1 MKFSLKHN
9 SMKQIETYGY
19 RKTIPDEIYFQVL
32 ETLSYYPELKNT
44 PITFRFK
51 NPQEQIIMSAQPVF
65 KTLFRVLDE
74 RAYYVN
80 ISRTIKLGSDSMKIE
95 DLPKD
100 VLIGWLGHEL
110 GHLMDYKDRSA
121 WGMIKFGIG
130 YLLFPNFVKGAER
143 KADEYA
149 VQHGLGNYIVKTKN
163 YILNHAEIPLSYKEK
178 MKKLYLSP
186 EEIMQMV
193 DTDQQSTVS
202 PAI

>member
-1 MKFSLKHN
+1 MKK
-9 SMKQIETYGY
+9 IETYGF
-19 RKTIPDEIYFQVL
+19 KKSIPKEIYFPVL

-51 NPQEQIIMSAQPVF
+51 EPNEHIIMSAQPIY
-65 KTLFRVLDE
+65 KTMFRVLEE

-80 ISRTIKLGSDSMKIE
+80 ISRTIKLGSESLKVE

-100 VLIGWLGHEL
+100 VLIGWLGHEI
-110 GHLMDYKDRSA
+110 GHLMDYRERSVL
-121 WGMIKFGIG
+121 GMIRFGIN
-130 YLLFPNFVKGAER
+130 YVFSKHFVKGAER

-149 VQHGLGNYIVKTKN
+149 VQHGLGDKIVKTKN
-163 YILNHAEIPLSYKEK
+163 YILNHAEIPSTYKEK

-186 EEIMQMV
+186 EEILKMV
-193 DTDQQSTVS
+193 DTNQHSVAE

>member
-1 MKFSLKHN
+1 
-9 SMKQIETYGY
+9 MKQIETYGY
-19 RKTIPDEIYFQVL
+19 RKTIPEEIYFPVL

-44 PITFRFK
+44 PITFRFQK
-51 NPQEQIIMSAQPVF
+51 PKEHMIMSAQPVF
-65 KTLFRVLDE
+65 KTMFRILEE

-80 ISRTIKLGSDSMKIE
+80 ISRTIKLGSESLKIE
-95 DLPKD
+95 DLPEE

-110 GHLMDYKDRSA
+110 GHLMDYKDRTV
-121 WGMIKFGIG
+121 WGMIKFGIN
-130 YLLFPNFVKGAER
+130 YSLSKNYVKGAER

-149 VQHGLGNYIVKTKN
+149 VQHGLGDHIMKTKN
-163 YILNHAEIPLSYKEK
+163 YILNHAEIPVSYKEK

-193 DTDQQSTVS
+193 DTDQHQVAS